1 MWVALAYT
9 HGNRNGD
16 SDCNAYC
23 YRGAEVYAD
32 TTAASHTGA
41 SAVRSRFTQFVR
53 GLANCFASPRKA
65 VSCLSQSASS
75 QRGRWNA
82 LARPQHH
89 RLAFAKHSSV
99 AGSSKRNSFRKV
111 LTRFQHLT

>member
-23 YRGAEVYAD
+23 YRCAEVYAD
-32 TTAASHTGA
+32 TTAASHTAA
-41 SAVRSRFTQFVR
+41 SALRSWFTQFVR

-75 QRGRWNA
+75 QKMNVERVGPAAASPPGICEA
-82 LARPQHH
+82 LVR
-89 RLAFAKHSSV
+89 R
-99 AGSSKRNSFRKV
+99 
-111 LTRFQHLT
+111 RFQQKKLF